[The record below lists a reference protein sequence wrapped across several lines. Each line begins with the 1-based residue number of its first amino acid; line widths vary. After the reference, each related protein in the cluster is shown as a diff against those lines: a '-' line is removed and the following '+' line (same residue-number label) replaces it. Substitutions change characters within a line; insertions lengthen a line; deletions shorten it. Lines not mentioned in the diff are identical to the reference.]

1 MLDLRADLESISRKV
16 GQFLKSE
23 RTSIAK
29 SDIIF
34 KGRAN
39 DLVSRADKEAEVLFI
54 SFLEKL
60 LPESGFIAEEGTSQ
74 KVGAE
79 YNWIIDPL
87 DGTTN
92 YLYGI
97 PCYCTSVAL
106 QKGNE
111 LILGVIYDPERDE
124 CFTAAT
130 GQGATLN
137 GEPIH
142 VSAET
147 IAAHSLIAMGFP
159 YDNKGKQLAYLDLLA
174 KVNAATRGVR
184 RLGSAALDM
193 AYVACGRFDAFY
205 EYGLHPWDC
214 AAGAVI
220 VREAGG
226 MVTNFRGGEEFLSTR
241 TMVCG
246 NEAIHAALLPILS
259 SWE

>member
-1 MLDLRADLESISRKV
+1 MPDLRAELEKISREV

-23 RTSIAK
+23 RSSIAK

-39 DLVSRADKEAEVLFI
+39 DLVSRADKEAEVMFV
-54 SFLEKL
+54 SALEKL
-60 LPESGFIAEEGTSQ
+60 IPESGFVAEEGTSQ
-74 KVGAE
+74 KIGAA

-106 QKGNE
+106 QKGDD

-124 CFTAAT
+124 CFSAST
-130 GQGATLN
+130 GEGAFLN
-137 GEPIH
+137 GDPIH
-142 VSAET
+142 VSTET
-147 IAAHSLIAMGFP
+147 LAAHSLVATGFP
-159 YDNKGKQLAYLDLLA
+159 YDNKGKQMAYLEVLA
-174 KVNAATRGVR
+174 NVNAATRGIR

-205 EYGLHPWDC
+205 EYGLQPWDC

-226 MVTNFRGGEEFLSTR
+226 LITNFHGGEEFLKIR

-246 NEAIHAALLPILS
+246 NKAIHAALLPLLNF
-259 SWE
+259 WE